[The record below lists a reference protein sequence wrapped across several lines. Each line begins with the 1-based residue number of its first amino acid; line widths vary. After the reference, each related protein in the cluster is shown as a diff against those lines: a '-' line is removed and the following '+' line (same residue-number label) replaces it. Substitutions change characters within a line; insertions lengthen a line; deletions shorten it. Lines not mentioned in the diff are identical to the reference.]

1 MVHIDPFGSADPIP
15 FGMGAP
21 PFARIRVQPMA
32 GGLCRYAVSSS
43 DPADEP
49 EEDIVQIER
58 VPSRI
63 VQTSESG
70 FFCIRTIG
78 SSFASQVHQFGL
90 FEFRTGRDS
99 RPSTPTARSR
109 VAIFGLDAI
118 SRNLF
123 NTRPGSSMG
132 DFFGGS
138 INGHKR
144 TKSTTSR
151 SSMYTQTT
159 SMGDSSLMKF
169 SHRSSSTAT
178 AATTISNMDDD
189 DSFFASKSSK
199 SKKLLKR
206 GKSPSGS
213 ASESE
218 SPSRRLGKS
227 SSFSR
232 SRSPSAERET
242 SYDIED
248 DDGTILANGK
258 DLDSSE
264 WNLAMQ
270 LELARRNSKNQH
282 GRLVVAVPLEPPVE
296 ATIYE
301 GS

>member
-1 MVHIDPFGSADPIP
+1 MVHIDPLGSADPIP

-21 PFARIRVQPMA
+21 PFARIRLQPLA

-43 DPADEP
+43 DPADEA
-49 EEDIVQIER
+49 EEDIVQTER

-63 VQTSESG
+63 VQTSMSKC
-70 FFCIRTIG
+70 FTITYWLNVL
-78 SSFASQVHQFGL
+78 QVHQFGL

-138 INGHKR
+138 MNGHRR

-159 SMGDSSLMKF
+159 STGDSSLMKF
-169 SHRSSSTAT
+169 SYRSNSTAT
-178 AATTISNMDDD
+178 AATTVSNIDDD
-189 DSFFASKSSK
+189 ESFFASKSSK
-199 SKKLLKR
+199 SRKLLKR
-206 GKSPSGS
+206 GRSPGGS
-213 ASESE
+213 ASEAE
-218 SPSRRLGKS
+218 SPHRRLTKS
-227 SSFSR
+227 SSRSR
-232 SRSPSAERET
+232 SRSPSVEPET
-242 SYDIED
+242 SYEVDD
-248 DDGTILANGK
+248 DDGTILANPK

-264 WNLAMQ
+264 WNLAVQ
-270 LELARRNSKNQH
+270 LELARRNSQNQH
-282 GRLVVAVPLEPPVE
+282 GKLAPPVPSELSHE